1 MTTDSSSSLP
11 GGTVLTRVPRTE
23 RLRRLLRSYPVR
35 VHGPS
40 MLPTL
45 GPGAIA
51 LALPLSGN
59 DAVRPGDLVL
69 ARHPQRHTT
78 VMIKRVL
85 SITEQGGV
93 LLAGDNPA
101 ASTESV
107 DFGPVARGDLLARVT
122 WRLWPLPPQRL

>member
-1 MTTDSSSSLP
+1 
-11 GGTVLTRVPRTE
+11 VLTRAPGFK

-35 VHGPS
+35 VRGPS

-45 GPGAIA
+45 RPGAIA
-51 LALPLSGN
+51 LALPLAKDDS
-59 DAVRPGDLVL
+59 VLPGDVVL

-85 SITEQGGV
+85 SLADEGA

-107 DFGPVARGDLLARVT
+107 DFGPVPRGDLLARVT
-122 WRLWPLPPQRL
+122 WRLWPLPPQSL

>member
-1 MTTDSSSSLP
+1 
-11 GGTVLTRVPRTE
+11 
-23 RLRRLLRSYPVR
+23 
-35 VHGPS
+35 

-45 GPGAIA
+45 GPGTIA
-51 LALPLSGN
+51 LALTLAGN
-59 DAVRPGDLVL
+59 DVVRPGDVVL

-85 SITEQGGV
+85 SLADQGGV